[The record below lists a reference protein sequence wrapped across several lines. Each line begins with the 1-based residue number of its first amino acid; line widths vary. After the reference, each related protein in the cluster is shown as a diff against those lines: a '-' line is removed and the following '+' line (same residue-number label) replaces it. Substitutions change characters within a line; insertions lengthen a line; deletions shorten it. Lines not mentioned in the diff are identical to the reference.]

1 MVRELDS
8 SKITIRLVEE
18 VDSKGDDENDKH
30 VKAKLTGETLD
41 VLRRGLVSADMKRST
56 TNLG

>member
-18 VDSKGDDENDKH
+18 IDSKGDDDNDKH

-41 VLRRGLVSADMKRST
+41 VLRRGLVSADMKFTAR
-56 TNLG
+56 NIG